1 MGAWPPRAAFDEEE
15 RSTVKI
21 GVYGV
26 CTDQTLRPDEV
37 ARLVEDAG
45 FDSLVFGEHSH
56 IPVSRES
63 PYPGGELPEDYKR
76 TYDLFINLTAAAL
89 ATSTLRVSSGIMQ
102 LAQRDPITT
111 AKEAASLDVLSGGR
125 VELIVGHGWNIE
137 EMRNHGVDPDTRYDL
152 VRERMLA
159 MKAIWRDDVA
169 SFSGRHVSFDG
180 MWSWPKPVQPGGV
193 PLYYGGNSPGSEERA
208 LEYGDGWAPIALPDI
223 PDRVKAFTAEN
234 PGVPVV
240 ATGVASDPA
249 AIEEYAE
256 AGAHSAILGL
266 GAVRSEDEAKGKLE
280 ELRRCVETAVSAG

>member
-1 MGAWPPRAAFDEEE
+1 L
-15 RSTVKI
+15 KI

-45 FDSLVFGEHSH
+45 FDSLGFGEHSH

-63 PYPGGELPEDYKR
+63 PYPGGGELPEDYLR
-76 TYDLFINLTAAAL
+76 TYDLFITLTTAAL

-102 LAQRDPITT
+102 LAQRDAITT

-125 VELIVGHGWNIE
+125 LELIVGHGWNIE
-137 EMRNHGVDPDTRYDL
+137 ELRNHGVDPDTRYDL

-159 MKAIWRDDVA
+159 MKAIWQNDIA
-169 SFSGRHVSFDG
+169 SFSGRYVSFDEI
-180 MWSWPKPVQPGGV
+180 WSWPKPVQPGGV

-208 LEYGDGWAPIALPDI
+208 LEYGDGWAPIALPGI
-223 PDRVKAFTAEN
+223 PERVRAFTAEN

-240 ATGVASDPA
+240 ATAVASEPA
-249 AIEEYAE
+249 VIEQYGE
-256 AGAHSAILGL
+256 AGTSSITLVL
-266 GAVRSEDEAKGKLE
+266 GAVRSVDEAQRALE
-280 ELRRCVETAVSAG
+280 DLRQCVKTAVG